1 MSKMQATDSGGSL
14 SPVVDDMDNN
24 DSRDSSLF
32 LGTIVLIIVI
42 IAYVILKY
50 IDPTDDDTIKD
61 LLTYASPFLAIL
73 IVARKQDSIEQDTKT
88 IKKNTNGVLSAH
100 VDDIANAAV
109 QRALAANSNNN
120 TNEEG

>member
-1 MSKMQATDSGGSL
+1 MSKAQATDSGGSL
-14 SPVVDDMDNN
+14 SPVVEDMDN
-24 DSRDSSLF
+24 DSRNSSLF

-42 IAYVILKY
+42 IAYVVLKY

-88 IKKNTNGVLSAH
+88 IRKNTNGVLSAH